1 MTSSSSLLLPLL
13 LLVLTAGAMDAGE
26 KEHDVVLRVEL
37 QNAHPA
43 VAQRSAAGPIQLRVR
58 PPTSLSDLHNAL
70 RQRLLDVNSEHEA
83 VYIEVELFDAKQQQF
98 LRLDSIDQ
106 LPKRRARLNVIV
118 RDAEGADQDNASK
131 KAPLLALP
139 SKMFDINVNKGR
151 FSIQGVTLTVDEVGN
166 AGKGTGLTTWDGSV
180 VLAKYLEHA
189 RMNDVRG
196 KRIVEL
202 GAGTGLVGISAA
214 LMGARETVLT
224 DLEYTMANLE
234 HNVAVTMAKASSIH
248 GASITTKVL
257 DWFAPPLDTGDLDM
271 ILASDVVWVEE
282 LIAPLV
288 QTMATFVRQ
297 SRTPVTVL
305 MSYQRRSVRSD
316 EILFQ
321 ELERHRFQKL
331 KVPASELH
339 PQFRSDRIDVW
350 EITVAKEGERRADRE
365 GVSYA
370 NNTDQEE

>member
-1 MTSSSSLLLPLL
+1 MTRSSWLL
-13 LLVLTAGAMDAGE
+13 LLLLALTAVAMDASAAE
-26 KEHDVVLRVEL
+26 EHQVVLRVEL
-37 QNAHPA
+37 QNDHPA
-43 VAQRSAAGPIQLRVR
+43 VAERSAAGPIQLRVS
-58 PPTSLSDLHNAL
+58 PPKSLSDLHDAL
-70 RQRLLDVNSEHEA
+70 RQRLLDVSEDEHHTA

-118 RDAEGADQDNASK
+118 RNAEGGDQDRANNK
-131 KAPLLALP
+131 EPLLALP
-139 SKMFDINVNKGR
+139 SKMFDINVDRGR
-151 FSIQGVTLTVDEVGN
+151 FSIQGVPLTVDEVGN

-214 LMGARETVLT
+214 LMGARQTVLT

-234 HNVAVTMAKASSIH
+234 HNVAVTMAKSSAIH
-248 GASITTKVL
+248 GASITTRVL
-257 DWFAPPLDTGDLDM
+257 DWFTPPVDMGDLDL

-288 QTMATFVRQ
+288 QTMATLVRQ
-297 SRTPVTVL
+297 SRTPVIIL
-305 MSYQRRSVRSD
+305 MSYQRRSTRSD

-321 ELERHRFQKL
+321 ELERHQFQKL

-339 PQFRSDRIDVW
+339 PQFQSERIDVW
-350 EITVAKEGERRADRE
+350 EITMAD
-365 GVSYA
+365 
-370 NNTDQEE
+370 